1 MLVDYHIHLERAGI
15 SRANAM
21 RFLDRALAH
30 GISEIAFTEHA
41 YNFVECAAMLNRP
54 GYVSKHGHG
63 FRLDDYVSLVCQM
76 KAEGLPVKLGIE
88 FDYIDETIED
98 VADFLEEGHPWDLVI
113 GSVHWIGGWGFDID
127 AGSWANVDAEWAYSM
142 YFERACRAARCG
154 VFDVLGHPDVIKVF
168 GARLPAGPAESG
180 RYEGYC
186 DALASAASASGTCL
200 EVSSA
205 GLRRPARE
213 AYPAVAL
220 LRRAHKRGVGITLAS
235 DAHEPEEVGSGYEEL
250 VAWARMAGYSN
261 VNTFDGRIATDVRI
275 GRGSTE

>member
-1 MLVDYHIHLERAGI
+1 MLVDYHVHLERAGTF
-15 SRANAM
+15 RANAM

-41 YNFVECAAMLNRP
+41 YNFVECASMLNRP
-54 GYVSKHGHG
+54 SYVSKHGHG
-63 FRLDDYVSLVCQM
+63 FRLDDYVSLVCRM

-113 GSVHWIGGWGFDID
+113 GSVHWIGEWGFDID
-127 AGSWANVDAEWAYSM
+127 PGSWADVDVEWACSM

-168 GARLPAGPAESG
+168 GARLPAGPATLG
-180 RYEGYC
+180 RYEEHC
-186 DALASAASASGTCL
+186 DALASAASVSGTCL

-213 AYPAVAL
+213 PYPGMVL
-220 LRRAHKRGVGITLAS
+220 LKRARKRGVGITLAS
-235 DAHEPEEVGSGYEEL
+235 DAHEPEEVGSHYDEL
-250 VAWARMAGYSN
+250 VEWARTAGYSN
-261 VNTFDGRIATDVRI
+261 VNVFDGRVATEVGI
-275 GRGSTE
+275 GRGSPE